1 MGGHRKKKNQK
12 KNFSKKKKR
21 DKNFH
26 FCLFR
31 QGKRNAVEPCFFFR
45 TLGAGNG
52 RALKKEQEGAGDLQ
66 YAVRGRFQPARRCGR
81 PERTPERKTEQKKV
95 YRCRVCGGSSL
106 GCGCDVRICGP
117 RKLKCSKV
125 CWRMQYV

>member
-52 RALKKEQEGAGDLQ
+52 APSKRSK
-66 YAVRGRFQPARRCGR
+66 RGQAICNMRC
-81 PERTPERKTEQKKV
+81 V
-95 YRCRVCGGSSL
+95 GGSSRRGDAGDPRERRREKQSRRKCTDAGCVGEAVL
-106 GCGCDVRICGP
+106 GVGV
-117 RKLKCSKV
+117 
-125 CWRMQYV
+125 M